1 LPMLQELRVEN
12 LLLIDRA
19 ELALAPGLNVVTG
32 ETGAGKTLLA
42 QALDL
47 LLGARPPRAG
57 SGVVRAGA
65 AEAYVEGVFS
75 LPPELADLELLPT
88 GAEEIVLARR
98 VWPDGRTRAY
108 VCGRSATVADLR
120 ELGSALLAFYGQH
133 EHRKLMLAAVQMDV
147 LDGFCG
153 EAVSE
158 LRARVGDA
166 YSRVRAV
173 EARET
178 ELRELAAGRERE
190 LDLLAF
196 ELDEIESVAPTA
208 DEAAELAVERDRL
221 RHLETLRVA
230 AFGGA
235 EAISPEDGGGGAA
248 ELLAQ
253 AAAQLAVAAGIDPEL
268 AGLSE
273 RAQALG
279 DEASELSGALRSYVF
294 GLEASPGRL
303 EEVEERLAQ
312 FARLERKH
320 GGGIAEVL
328 AHAERCR
335 ARRAE
340 LERAEIALSEVEAS
354 LGEARA
360 SLDGLA
366 EDLTGRR
373 REAAPALAAAVRER
387 LAELAMP
394 DAEFDVEVRR
404 RPEGCG
410 ARGADEVSLVIAP
423 NPGMPAGPLREIAS
437 GGELSRVMLALK
449 TSVEAG
455 DPNAAKRREAQS
467 PTPRKGREKW
477 GRQRTL
483 VFDEID
489 TGIGGRAAE
498 AVGKKLK
505 SLARSN
511 QVLCVTHL
519 PQIATF
525 GDHHYVLE
533 KKESGGRSRTGIRA
547 VTGGERTEE
556 VARMLSGAKLTET
569 SRKHAEQMIKANA

>member
-1 LPMLQELRVEN
+1 MLQELRVEN

-47 LLGARPPRAG
+47 LLGGRAG

-88 GAEEIVLARR
+88 GVEEIVLARR

-108 VCGRSATVADLR
+108 VCGRSATVGDLR
-120 ELGSALLAFYGQH
+120 ELGSALLSFYGQH
-133 EHRKLMLAAVQMDV
+133 EHRKLMLSAVQLDV
-147 LDGFCG
+147 LDGYCG
-153 EAVSE
+153 PSQAE
-158 LRARVGDA
+158 LRDRVADAYARVRGI
-166 YSRVRAV
+166 
-173 EARET
+173 EAREA

-196 ELDEIESVAPTA
+196 ELDEIESVAPSE
-208 DEAAELAVERDRL
+208 DEASELAVERDRL
-221 RHLETLRVA
+221 RHLETLRGA

-235 EAISPEDGGGGAA
+235 EAISPEEGGGGAA
-248 ELLAQ
+248 DLLAQ
-253 AAAQLAVAAGIDPEL
+253 AAAQLAVAAGIDPAL
-268 AGLSE
+268 AELSE
-273 RAQALG
+273 RAEALG
-279 DEASELSGALRSYVF
+279 HEAHEVSAALRSYVF
-294 GLEASPGRL
+294 GLEASPRRL
-303 EEVEERLAQ
+303 EEVEERLAL

-335 ARRAE
+335 ARRDE

-360 SLDGLA
+360 SLEQQA
-366 EDLTGRR
+366 ADLSERR
-373 REAAPALAAAVRER
+373 RAGAPGLAAAVRER

-394 DAEFDVEVRR
+394 DAEFEVEVKP

-437 GGELSRVMLALK
+437 GGELSRVMLAIL
-449 TSVEAG
+449 SVSHSDGVAPSSADG
-455 DPNAAKRREAQS
+455 S
-467 PTPRKGREKW
+467 
-477 GRQRTL
+477 L
-483 VFDEID
+483 IVFDEID
-489 TGIGGRAAE
+489 AGIGGHTAR
-498 AVGKKLK
+498 AVGEHLRA
-505 SLARSN
+505 LAEGR
-511 QVLCVTHL
+511 QILCITHL
-519 PQIATF
+519 PQVAAMAERHFTISKDTAAAPARTTVSALA
-525 GDHHYVLE
+525 GDQV
-533 KKESGGRSRTGIRA
+533 
-547 VTGGERTEE
+547 VGEL
-556 VARMLSGAKLTET
+556 VRMLGAAEGDRAA
-569 SRKHAEQMIKANA
+569 SRHARSLLRAA

>member
-1 LPMLQELRVEN
+1 MLQELRVEN

-47 LLGARPPRAG
+47 LLGGRAG

-75 LPPELADLELLPT
+75 LPPELADLEVLPT

-108 VCGRSATVADLR
+108 VCGRSATVGDLR

-133 EHRKLMLAAVQMDV
+133 EHRKLMLGAVQLDV

-153 EAVSE
+153 AEVAE

-166 YSRVRAV
+166 YARVRGLQDRCDSVQA
-173 EARET
+173 
-178 ELRELAAGRERE
+178 LAAGRERE

-196 ELDEIESVAPTA
+196 ELDEIESVAPSQE
-208 DEAAELAVERDRL
+208 EASELAVERDRL
-221 RHLETLRVA
+221 RHLETLRGA

-253 AAAQLAVAAGIDPEL
+253 AGAQLAVAAGIDPEL

-279 DEASELSGALRSYVF
+279 HEAYELGGALRSY
-294 GLEASPGRL
+294 GLELDASPGRL
-303 EEVEERLAQ
+303 EEVEERLAL

-335 ARRAE
+335 DRREE

-354 LGEARA
+354 LGEA
-360 SLDGLA
+360 
-366 EDLTGRR
+366 
-373 REAAPALAAAVRER
+373 
-387 LAELAMP
+387 
-394 DAEFDVEVRR
+394 
-404 RPEGCG
+404 
-410 ARGADEVSLVIAP
+410 
-423 NPGMPAGPLREIAS
+423 
-437 GGELSRVMLALK
+437 
-449 TSVEAG
+449 
-455 DPNAAKRREAQS
+455 
-467 PTPRKGREKW
+467 
-477 GRQRTL
+477 
-483 VFDEID
+483 
-489 TGIGGRAAE
+489 
-498 AVGKKLK
+498 
-505 SLARSN
+505 
-511 QVLCVTHL
+511 
-519 PQIATF
+519 
-525 GDHHYVLE
+525 
-533 KKESGGRSRTGIRA
+533 
-547 VTGGERTEE
+547 
-556 VARMLSGAKLTET
+556 
-569 SRKHAEQMIKANA
+569 